1 MRTTKLEKTNG
12 FLAIDLDDA
21 PLAVGV
27 TRLAPKV
34 LQDGAELLARS
45 ITYSF
50 ASYGLKLSG
59 GSAGINAP
67 PDARDDALAAYVEEV
82 TPLVAAGTW
91 RTWAGTGLTDDELAA
106 VSGDDAV
113 SLVDHDLTGRA
124 AVAAA
129 RAALGSLATVAVAA
143 AGPVADAAKAAAVA
157 AGATVVDGGPDT
169 EADALLVGGKSG
181 VLDHDV
187 AATVRAK
194 TVVALS
200 PVPVTAKAYA
210 VLSRAGVVY
219 VPDFLVLAA
228 PLLAALD
235 TDGGDPVERVSDA
248 VAKVAPQGV
257 DAWRAA
263 VADAEAFLAT
273 WQPALPYGRPLA

>member
-12 FLAIDLDDA
+12 FLVIDLDDA

-67 PDARDDALAAYVEEV
+67 PDARDEALAAYVEEV
-82 TPLVAAGTW
+82 TPLVTAGTW

-129 RAALGSLATVAVAA
+129 RAALGSLATVAI
-143 AGPVADAAKAAAVA
+143 AAAVA
-157 AGATVVDGGPDT
+157 AGATVVEGGLDA

-181 VLDHDV
+181 VLDHDA
-187 AATVRAK
+187 AATVQAK
-194 TVVALS
+194 CVVALS

-235 TDGGDPVERVSDA
+235 AGGGDPVERVSDA
-248 VAKVAPQGV
+248 VAKVAPQGI